1 MTQTKQHIFHPFSSS
16 NFFSFDIYLKK
27 NCTHTLRNIASL
39 SIRLVSTCFSMS
51 NYARWDKKRDI
62 HDASL
67 LVMPI
72 FEAKRRKNKREI
84 GTIANQG
91 WWTQPKKPPIKK
103 NTITKH
109 GRSKKS
115 RSKKAGR
122 IRPNFEK
129 CRFERGHPT
138 LKKVLFQITLYIS
151 SCVIQIKVTKK
162 IAT

>member
-1 MTQTKQHIFHPFSSS
+1 M
-16 NFFSFDIYLKK
+16 
-27 NCTHTLRNIASL
+27 RNIASL

-103 NTITKH
+103 HDHKTWPIKKKPFKK
-109 GRSKKS
+109 GRSNKAKLRKMPFRKGAPHSQKS
-115 RSKKAGR
+115 SISNNSVHFKLCNSDKS
-122 IRPNFEK
+122 NEK
-129 CRFERGHPT
+129 NSYLVFWCE
-138 LKKVLFQITLYIS
+138 LLLLFYFFFPASLSLIY
-151 SCVIQIKVTKK
+151 
-162 IAT
+162 

>member
-27 NCTHTLRNIASL
+27 IAHIHCATSRPCQFDLFRPVSL
-39 SIRLVSTCFSMS
+39 CQTMLGEI
-51 NYARWDKKRDI
+51 KKRDI

-91 WWTQPKKPPIKK
+91 
-103 NTITKH
+103 
-109 GRSKKS
+109 
-115 RSKKAGR
+115 
-122 IRPNFEK
+122 
-129 CRFERGHPT
+129 
-138 LKKVLFQITLYIS
+138 
-151 SCVIQIKVTKK
+151 
-162 IAT
+162 

>member
-16 NFFSFDIYLKK
+16 KFFSFDIYLKK

-51 NYARWDKKRDI
+51 NYARWDEKRDI

-84 GTIANQG
+84 ETIANQG

-103 NTITKH
+103 HDHKTWPIKKKPFKK
-109 GRSKKS
+109 GRSN
-115 RSKKAGR
+115 KAKLR
-122 IRPNFEK
+122 KMPFRK
-129 CRFERGHPT
+129 GHPT

-151 SCVIQIKVTKK
+151 SCVTQIKVTKQ